1 MPTTFQAEIDA
12 AAEMIDFFR
21 FNSYFAKEIMKYQ
34 PISENPNVT
43 LNLVSQLVLID
54 KLGTLSDAFLK
65 IIPLFTLITY
75 GEFSL
80 RATVVYSDLI
90 FWLVLFQVILNV
102 SILLNPAQKAQKLFL
117 LKIDGNQIRSQYC
130 LKYLGYFS

>member
-1 MPTTFQAEIDA
+1 MERFEPMPMTFQAEIDA

-43 LNLVSQLVLID
+43 LNLVSQLVLIC

-65 IIPLFTLITY
+65 SFLY
-75 GEFSL
+75 L
-80 RATVVYSDLI
+80 R
-90 FWLVLFQVILNV
+90 
-102 SILLNPAQKAQKLFL
+102 
-117 LKIDGNQIRSQYC
+117 
-130 LKYLGYFS
+130 

>member
-1 MPTTFQAEIDA
+1 MERFEPMPTTFQAEIDA

-65 IIPLFTLITY
+65 IIP
-75 GEFSL
+75 
-80 RATVVYSDLI
+80 
-90 FWLVLFQVILNV
+90 
-102 SILLNPAQKAQKLFL
+102 
-117 LKIDGNQIRSQYC
+117 
-130 LKYLGYFS
+130 